1 VFVPDAKV
9 PSLPTGGAVLA
20 PEAFEHA
27 ARALGIGISIIDRQ
41 FRIIWTNHLVQD
53 APPGGDGGAAGR
65 AAEAPGSDGDLAG
78 RQCFE
83 AYYGR
88 GSICP
93 GCLPLRSFATGEVY
107 SEVSRRIGRDGT
119 PRYLQITSLPIQHED
134 GAVTEVMEIAV
145 NVTEAKLLEE
155 QLAEAEKLALVG
167 QMAAGLAHEIKNPL
181 AGMKGAIRVLRDGWE
196 TIPATER
203 SEVLREVERQVD
215 RLNRNVEDL
224 LAFSRPSRP
233 SLQPGDL
240 NDVVER
246 VRRALGSDPE
256 SAGVAVRTVLIE
268 DARGHFDPH
277 LVEQALL
284 NVAQNALQAMAGRGT
299 LTLRTRRTADLLTLE
314 VEDDG
319 PGMTADIRRR
329 AVEPFFTTRHR
340 GTGLGLPIVRRIAE
354 THGGHLELD
363 SEPGRGTR
371 VRILLPQP

>member
-9 PSLPTGGAVLA
+9 PARGSGSAALA
-20 PEAFEHA
+20 SDAFEHA
-27 ARALGIGISIIDRQ
+27 ARALGIGISIIDRN
-41 FRIIWTNHLVQD
+41 FRILWTNHLVQD
-53 APPGGDGGAAGR
+53 EDALAPPAGDGVASAG
-65 AAEAPGSDGDLAG
+65 PDLAG
-78 RQCFE
+78 RACFE

-88 GSICP
+88 GSVCP

-107 SEVSRRIGRDGT
+107 TEVTRRLGRDGK

-134 GAVTEVMEIAV
+134 AAVTEVMEIAV

-181 AGMKGAIRVLRDGWE
+181 AGMKGAIRVLREGWE
-196 TIPATER
+196 TIPAEER
-203 SEVLREVERQVD
+203 TDVLREVERQVD

-233 SLQPGDL
+233 SLQTGDL
-240 NDVVER
+240 NDVVDR
-246 VRRALGSDPE
+246 VRRALASDPE
-256 SAGVAVRTVLIE
+256 AGAVAIRSVLIE
-268 DARGHFDPH
+268 DARGLFDAH

-284 NVAQNALQAMAGRGT
+284 NLAQNALQTLGGRGA

-319 PGMTADIRRR
+319 PGMTPEVRRR
-329 AVEPFFTTRHR
+329 ALEPFFTTRSR

-354 THGGHLELD
+354 AHGGHLELD

-371 VRILLPQP
+371 ARILLPQP

>member
-9 PSLPTGGAVLA
+9 PARGSGSAALA
-20 PEAFEHA
+20 SDAFEHA
-27 ARALGIGISIIDRQ
+27 ARALGIGISIIDRD
-41 FRIIWTNHLVQD
+41 FRILWTNHLVQD
-53 APPGGDGGAAGR
+53 EDAPAPHAGDGGASAG
-65 AAEAPGSDGDLAG
+65 PDLAG
-78 RQCFE
+78 RACFE

-88 GSICP
+88 GSVCP

-107 SEVSRRIGRDGT
+107 TEVTRRLGRDGK

-134 GAVTEVMEIAV
+134 AAVTEVMEIAV

-181 AGMKGAIRVLRDGWE
+181 AGMKGAIRVLREGWQ
-196 TIPATER
+196 TIPAQER
-203 SEVLREVERQVD
+203 TDVLREIERQVD

-233 SLQPGDL
+233 SLQPGNL
-240 NDVVER
+240 HDVVDR
-246 VRRALGSDPE
+246 VRRALASDPD
-256 SAGVAVRTVLIE
+256 AGAVAIRSVLIE
-268 DARGHFDPH
+268 DARGLFDAH

-284 NVAQNALQAMAGRGT
+284 NLAQNALQALGGRGT

-319 PGMTADIRRR
+319 PGMTPEVRRR
-329 AVEPFFTTRHR
+329 ALEPFFTTRNR

-354 THGGHLELD
+354 SHGGHFELD

-371 VRILLPQP
+371 ARILLPQP

>member
-9 PSLPTGGAVLA
+9 PARGSGSAALA
-20 PEAFEHA
+20 SDAFEHA
-27 ARALGIGISIIDRQ
+27 ARALGIGISIIDRN
-41 FRIIWTNHLVQD
+41 FRILWTNHLVQD
-53 APPGGDGGAAGR
+53 EEAPDPGDGGASAG
-65 AAEAPGSDGDLAG
+65 PDLAG
-78 RQCFE
+78 RACFE

-88 GSICP
+88 GSVCP

-107 SEVSRRIGRDGT
+107 TEVTRRLGRDGK

-134 GAVTEVMEIAV
+134 AAVTEVMEIAV

-181 AGMKGAIRVLRDGWE
+181 AGMKGAIRVLREGWE
-196 TIPATER
+196 TIPVEER
-203 SEVLREVERQVD
+203 TDVLREVERQVD

-233 SLQPGDL
+233 SLQTGNL
-240 NDVVER
+240 NDVVDR
-246 VRRALGSDPE
+246 VRRALASDPE
-256 SAGVAVRTVLIE
+256 AGAVAIRSVLIE
-268 DARGHFDPH
+268 DARGLFDAH

-284 NVAQNALQAMAGRGT
+284 NLAQNALQTLGGRGA

-319 PGMTADIRRR
+319 PGMTPEVRRR
-329 AVEPFFTTRHR
+329 ALEPFFTTRSR

-354 THGGHLELD
+354 AHGGHLELD

-371 VRILLPQP
+371 ARILLPQP

>member
-9 PSLPTGGAVLA
+9 PARGSGSAALA
-20 PEAFEHA
+20 SDAFEHA
-27 ARALGIGISIIDRQ
+27 ARALGIGISIVDRD
-41 FRIIWTNHLVQD
+41 FRILWTNHLVQD
-53 APPGGDGGAAGR
+53 VQDEDAPAPHAGDGGASAG
-65 AAEAPGSDGDLAG
+65 PDLAG
-78 RQCFE
+78 RECFE

-88 GSICP
+88 GSVCP

-107 SEVSRRIGRDGT
+107 TEVTRRMGRDGK

-134 GAVTEVMEIAV
+134 AAVTEVMEIAV

-181 AGMKGAIRVLRDGWE
+181 AGMKGAIRVLREGWE
-196 TIPATER
+196 TIPVEER
-203 SEVLREVERQVD
+203 TDVLREVERQVD

-224 LAFSRPSRP
+224 LAFSRPSRA
-233 SLQPGDL
+233 SLQPGNL
-240 NDVVER
+240 NDVVDR
-246 VRRALGSDPE
+246 LRRALASDPD
-256 SAGVAVRTVLIE
+256 AGAVTIRTVLVE
-268 DARGHFDPH
+268 DAGGLFDGH

-284 NVAQNALQAMAGRGT
+284 NLAQNALQALGGRGT

-319 PGMTADIRRR
+319 PGMTPEVRRR
-329 AVEPFFTTRHR
+329 ALEPFFTTRSR

-354 THGGHLELD
+354 SHGGHFELD

-371 VRILLPQP
+371 ARILLPQP